1 MLLSCVCA
9 LRTLKP
15 LLACHADKNKRKSNP
30 LFSLFPHPFC
40 IVEFWCN
47 MIKSALGNFLSLS
60 SGDDCGLFFLAFYNQ
75 HPPPSFSP
83 CICNAGKCVI
93 NKHYVACLF
102 PFISEN
108 HRVTITWR
116 AVHLHPHEA
125 CGFSSFKGFSH
136 NCRKRMRNRIW
147 NYRPIDQM

>member
-1 MLLSCVCA
+1 MDS
-9 LRTLKP
+9 
-15 LLACHADKNKRKSNP
+15 
-30 LFSLFPHPFC
+30 FSVPFKTSIPHLPT
-40 IVEFWCN
+40 
-47 MIKSALGNFLSLS
+47 SPS
-60 SGDDCGLFFLAFYNQ
+60 S
-75 HPPPSFSP
+75 PFSP

-125 CGFSSFKGFSH
+125 CGFSLVKAFHTQIESECETELNYPETIINLDCTLKYIQKGKIRIKFPKSKQTLRILSTISFRFVFRFYYGE
-136 NCRKRMRNRIW
+136 
-147 NYRPIDQM
+147 